1 MKNPQELNSN
11 QMFKLYNLA
20 EMAYEKHFENNF
32 ANKEYL
38 YPEGW
43 YSKQNYKLKIE
54 IIAEAI
60 KNNVIIENTSKYQE
74 TIEGVKKIKISK

>member
-20 EMAYEKHFENNF
+20 EMAYEKHLENKF

-38 YPEGW
+38 YTEGW